1 MMPTAHDVAA
11 YLGREADDKFMEI
24 TEAHLPVV
32 TQMIRAYTRDG
43 GFDATTGD
51 RRVDVA
57 AVILSV
63 CARTVSNPVMVRSES
78 IDDFSVDRTVV
89 LGWTLAELAVLNR
102 HRKRAT

>member
-11 YLGREADDKFMEI
+11 YLGRDVDDMFIEI

-32 TQMIRAYTRDG
+32 TQMIRAYTRDR

-51 RRVDVA
+51 PRVDVA

-63 CARTVSNPVMVRSES
+63 CARTS
-78 IDDFSVDRTVV
+78 
-89 LGWTLAELAVLNR
+89 
-102 HRKRAT
+102 ATR